1 MQATRKEILDL
12 LRRNGQ
18 ATVKEIGEAVGLTAT
33 GIRQHLT
40 VLERDGLVVSHEERG
55 HVGRPA
61 LCYRLTDAGDAV
73 YPKMYDELANA
84 LIEEARNILGPQ
96 ALAQLMK
103 SVANRF
109 AGAAAPTLAALPFRE
124 RLHAAA
130 GILQDRGNVVTVT
143 EEDGEF
149 SVCAHTCPYWN
160 VATKNSIVCALDV
173 QYVRQLVGAD
183 ARLTTS
189 LLRGDDCCTFHI
201 KPAEEAIAA
210 ESAR

>member
-1 MQATRKEILDL
+1 MQATRQDILDL
-12 LRRNGQ
+12 LRRRSQ
-18 ATVKEIGEAVGLTAT
+18 ATVREIGGELGLTAT

-40 VLERDGLVVSHEERG
+40 VLERDGLVASREERG

-61 LCYRLTDAGDAV
+61 LVYSLSPEGDAL
-73 YPKMYDELANA
+73 YPKKYDELANA
-84 LIEEARNILGPQ
+84 LIEEARSILGPQ

-109 AGAAAPTLAALPFRE
+109 SAP
-124 RLHAAA
+124 HAARLA
-130 GILQDRGNVVTVT
+130 GKPLDERVEAAGRVLEARGNVVTQA
-143 EEDGEF
+143 EDGGEY
-149 SVCAHTCPYWN
+149 SLCKHTCEYWN

-173 QYVRQLVGAD
+173 EFVRGLVGAD

-201 KPAEEAIAA
+201 KPREATKP
-210 ESAR
+210 

>member
-1 MQATRKEILDL
+1 MQATRKDILDL
-12 LRRNGQ
+12 LRERSQ
-18 ATVKEIGEAVGLTAT
+18 ATVKEIGDELGLTST

-61 LCYRLTDAGDAV
+61 LVYRLTPTGDAL
-73 YPKMYDELANA
+73 YPKSYDELANV

-109 AGAAAPTLAALPFRE
+109 AAPHAARLAGRPLDVRIDAAAQ
-124 RLHAAA
+124 
-130 GILQDRGNVVTVT
+130 ILEGRGNVVSRA
-143 EEDGEF
+143 ESGGEY
-149 SVCAHTCPYWN
+149 SVRKHTCEYWN

-173 QYVRQLVGAD
+173 EFVRQIVGAD

-201 KPAEEAIAA
+201 KPHEPSTNGAH
-210 ESAR
+210 